1 VKRRALLSA
10 VAAGSVAG
18 CLSGQSPPQVVGLD
32 SRQVDTAHC
41 GEVLRRPCGFV
52 AGMSSS
58 IDRPVQIREQF
69 GGAVT
74 AYRKNGRLVVR
85 GFSVGYGDPACGGG
99 RVSKVELADK
109 TLRVTFHNRL
119 NPSSFFGCDGGS
131 GRIRYRVAV
140 APGDKFI
147 RCVHTTHYSHD
158 NETILSG
165 KIGLDQTLLASENSI
180 KQS

>member
-1 VKRRALLSA
+1 MKRRALLSA

-41 GEVLRRPCGFV
+41 GEVLHRPCGFV

-58 IDRPVQIREQF
+58 INRPVQIREQF

-74 AYRKNGRLVVR
+74 AYHKNDRLVVR
-85 GFSVGYGDPACGGG
+85 GFSVGYGDPSCGGG
-99 RVSKVELADK
+99 RVSKVELVDK

-119 NPSSFFGCDGGS
+119 DPSSFFGCEAVS
-131 GRIRYRVAV
+131 GKIRYRVAV
-140 APGDKFI
+140 AHGDKPI
-147 RCVHTTHYSHD
+147 RCVNTTHYSHD
-158 NETILSG
+158 NQTILSG
-165 KIGLDQTLLASENSI
+165 KISLD
-180 KQS
+180 